1 MVCQGLEFM
10 GVKLD
15 TRGQQRPGQG
25 SRPLHRRFQGQGPAD
40 PHQRGAHDRHGHRRD
55 RRQVKKISGKR
66 PRFPGK
72 APSRPSFGWTARR
85 RFAGTAPPR
94 RRERPRP
101 EAPPPGDGVSLRFG
115 AREDRPLGRASL
127 HRSGR
132 GSLSAAIGGN
142 REGVPSL
149 GREKN
154 FFRLARKRAKNGGVR
169 PLRGRRPAGGAKMA
183 PEDPR
188 RSLLIR
194 FPGRGSFRHA
204 LAGHCRMP
212 RIFHRFE
219 AIHSLPPLPGSP
231 PVSSPKKGRNGKSGR
246 QTAAAF

>member
-1 MVCQGLEFM
+1 M
-10 GVKLD
+10 D
-15 TRGQQRPGQG
+15 G
-25 SRPLHRRFQGQGPAD
+25 SAAFCRNGSAAPA
-40 PHQRGAHDRHGHRRD
+40 GAAS
-55 RRQVKKISGKR
+55 SGGSSSGR
-66 PRFPGK
+66 WRFPSLWGEGG
-72 APSRPSFGWTARR
+72 PS
-85 RFAGTAPPR
+85 
-94 RRERPRP
+94 
-101 EAPPPGDGVSLRFG
+101 
-115 AREDRPLGRASL
+115 LGRASL

-194 FPGRGSFRHA
+194 FPGRGSFRRA
-204 LAGHCRMP
+204 LAGHCQMSK
-212 RIFHRFE
+212 IFHRFE
-219 AIHSLPPLPGSP
+219 VIPSLPPLPGNP

>member
-1 MVCQGLEFM
+1 MYENKEGTL
-10 GVKLD
+10 
-15 TRGQQRPGQG
+15 
-25 SRPLHRRFQGQGPAD
+25 PLRRC
-40 PHQRGAHDRHGHRRD
+40 
-55 RRQVKKISGKR
+55 
-66 PRFPGK
+66 
-72 APSRPSFGWTARR
+72 
-85 RFAGTAPPR
+85 
-94 RRERPRP
+94 
-101 EAPPPGDGVSLRFG
+101 GDGVFPRFG
-115 AREDRPLGRASL
+115 AREDRPWGGPPSIAPGEGAFPPPSAETGKGSPLLGAKK
-127 HRSGR
+127 
-132 GSLSAAIGGN
+132 I
-142 REGVPSL
+142 
-149 GREKN
+149 

-219 AIHSLPPLPGSP
+219 AIPSLPPLPGNP